1 MEIAGLILFGIFIIS
16 LLLFLIRNFS
26 NSDYNIIDNIANIC
40 LVVSYFGM
48 ALLGMLYVIVEIYNN

>member
-48 ALLGMLYVIVEIYNN
+48 VLLGMLYVIVEIYNN